1 MCFIHVHP
9 FEPPCSS
16 VAQLVA
22 VQTVQRP
29 GGSGMLFCFNLCR
42 WLETEKFS
50 KQLNIKWIAIE
61 VYRSKICTW
70 REDPF
75 SRSLLVP
82 YAILMQT
89 CQISVPICSIA
100 GEIQHLLI
108 TDMKNSQFKT
118 NWVTLRIAMWP
129 DNSNDCQR
137 PHFVTA
143 RAKWFQLRAVRQS
156 KSMKCGR
163 ILQTCDYVYV
173 YVYTHVG
180 WTNLWL
186 HKDVS
191 ATNLGI
197 YAASVS
203 TKVGLLTFDSM
214 KSGLFKDQRGLKSMR
229 CLDGLPRGFNHRSFF
244 HFWFLIGAAIPK
256 LTAYFRHKS
265 L

>member
-1 MCFIHVHP
+1 M
-9 FEPPCSS
+9 
-16 VAQLVA
+16 
-22 VQTVQRP
+22 
-29 GGSGMLFCFNLCR
+29 
-42 WLETEKFS
+42 K
-50 KQLNIKWIAIE
+50 
-61 VYRSKICTW
+61 
-70 REDPF
+70 
-75 SRSLLVP
+75 
-82 YAILMQT
+82 T
-89 CQISVPICSIA
+89 CQISVPICSIT

-197 YAASVS
+197 HTASVS
-203 TKVGLLTFDSM
+203 TKVGLLTHSTAWNLGSLRTRGGWRAWDASM
-214 KSGLFKDQRGLKSMR
+214 GFQGFQSSQFLSLLISHR
-229 CLDGLPRGFNHRSFF
+229 C
-244 HFWFLIGAAIPK
+244 
-256 LTAYFRHKS
+256 
-265 L
+265 